1 MCSPHAAPRA
11 QRALHGDV
19 VGLGAAAGE
28 ENLPRFH
35 AEAGGHG
42 LARGADDGLGRAPA
56 AYSEDGLAKCSRST
70 RAAVSAA
77 SSATRVVAALS
88 R

>member
-1 MCSPHAAPRA
+1 MLSASVPLPVKRISPVFTPRLAATVSRA
-11 QRALHGDV
+11 ALMT
-19 VGLGAAAGE
+19 ASA
-28 ENLPRFH
+28 
-35 AEAGGHG
+35 
-42 LARGADDGLGRAPA
+42 RAPA